1 MKTETLLSTS
11 VTHRRVGCKSRPM
24 PTRRGRGLGF
34 TLIELMIT
42 VTIVGILAAA
52 GMPAFSS
59 FVAGQRIKTASF
71 DVMSTLMLAR
81 SEALKRNANVTIAPV
96 MVGNVVDRIVVTAA
110 DGTVLNSMS
119 MPKGVVFTVSVNSI
133 TYQPSGR
140 TTATATFGIRKT
152 GSSVTERCISIDLSG
167 RPNSKKGAC
176 S

>member
-1 MKTETLLSTS
+1 M
-11 VTHRRVGCKSRPM
+11 
-24 PTRRGRGLGF
+24 
-34 TLIELMIT
+34 
-42 VTIVGILAAA
+42 IVGILASI

-59 FVAGQRIKTASF
+59 IVAGQRIKTASF

-96 MVGNVVDRIVVTAA
+96 MVGNVVDRIEVTAT

-140 TTATATFGIRKT
+140 TTATATFSISSP
-152 GSSVTERCISIDLSG
+152 GSSNARCISIDLSG

-176 S
+176 